1 MVVAG
6 VLEIAVPVVEVEGV
20 AAVGVVVVTVVV
32 AVGADEEDAGET
44 GFVPNCGTEGVPVK
58 PESVKPVDGVVP
70 VVAGFEVLVAPS
82 CEVAE
87 VEADVLAVVG
97 ADVLVA
103 VVFSVV
109 EDGLML
115 RVRAGA
121 VETFETAAP

>member
-1 MVVAG
+1 MFSNYFG
-6 VLEIAVPVVEVEGV
+6 QTIP
-20 AAVGVVVVTVVV
+20 
-32 AVGADEEDAGET
+32 
-44 GFVPNCGTEGVPVK
+44 
-58 PESVKPVDGVVP
+58 
-70 VVAGFEVLVAPS
+70 AGFEVLVAPS